1 MPLTKNFKETV
12 RARLTRSAGFRKAL
26 LQEAVEC
33 LLAGDLDTG
42 KSLLRDYVNGTIGFE
57 KLGTLT
63 GTPPKSLMRMLG
75 PTGNPQ
81 ARNLFDVLGHLQR
94 REGARFHVSLTTKK
108 AGRAA

>member
-1 MPLTKNFKETV
+1 M
-12 RARLTRSAGFRKAL
+12 
-26 LQEAVEC
+26 
-33 LLAGDLDTG
+33 LAGDLDTG

-57 KLGTLT
+57 KLGVLT
-63 GTPPKSLMRMLG
+63 GRPPKSLMRMLS

-81 ARNLFDVLGHLQR
+81 ARNLFDLLGHLQR